1 MARKDKKRKKIIKV
15 RPISVNC
22 RFCEAKTDPS
32 YKNYEDLSKYVSERG
47 RIANRERSG
56 NCAKHQRKMT
66 TEIKRAR
73 HLGLLI
79 YA

>member
-1 MARKDKKRKKIIKV
+1 MAKKQKKRRKIIKA

-22 RFCEAKTDPS
+22 LFCESDVNPN
-32 YKNYEDLSKYVSERG
+32 YKNYKDLSKYVSERG

-56 NCAKHQRKMT
+56 NCAKHQRRMT
-66 TEIKRAR
+66 IEIKRAR
-73 HLGLLI
+73 HLGLLP

>member
-1 MARKDKKRKKIIKV
+1 MAKKQKKRRKIIKV

-22 RFCEAKTDPS
+22 AFCETKTDPD
-32 YKNYEDLSKYVSERG
+32 YKAYEFLSKYVSERG
-47 RIANRERSG
+47 RVADRERSG

-66 TEIKRAR
+66 TAIKRAR
-73 HLGLLI
+73 HLGLIL